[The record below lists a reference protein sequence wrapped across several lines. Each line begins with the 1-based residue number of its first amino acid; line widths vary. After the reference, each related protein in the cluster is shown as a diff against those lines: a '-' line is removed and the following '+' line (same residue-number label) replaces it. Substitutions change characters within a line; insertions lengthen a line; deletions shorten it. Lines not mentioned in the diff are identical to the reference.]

1 MRRLLL
7 LPAIALT
14 AGLTGC
20 DRSNATAAEATAAS
34 SATPAPVASALAPAP
49 APTPAPQDAT
59 QDMPVPQ
66 GANDPGMIPRGPG
79 TRPPQTLAEMQ
90 ARNDRIFARLDANAD
105 GAITGAELAV
115 LASGPQGGRA
125 GGRIRE
131 MFSRADA
138 DRNSRITLEEIRD
151 ATAGRF
157 ARMDADGDGVVT
169 DEERPDRP

>member
-7 LPAIALT
+7 LPAIALSV
-14 AGLTGC
+14 GLSGC
-20 DRSNATAAEATAAS
+20 DRSDATAAEAAAS
-34 SATPAPVASALAPAP
+34 SATPAPVASALAPAL
-49 APTPAPQDAT
+49 APTPMPQDAA
-59 QDMPVPQ
+59 QDAAQ
-66 GANDPGMIPRGPG
+66 GANDPGMTPRGPG
-79 TRPPQTLAEMQ
+79 PRPPQTLAEMQ

>member
-7 LPAIALT
+7 VPAIALT

-34 SATPAPVASALAPAP
+34 SATPAPVASALAPAL
-49 APTPAPQDAT
+49 APAPQDAT

-79 TRPPQTLAEMQ
+79 TRPPQTLADMQ